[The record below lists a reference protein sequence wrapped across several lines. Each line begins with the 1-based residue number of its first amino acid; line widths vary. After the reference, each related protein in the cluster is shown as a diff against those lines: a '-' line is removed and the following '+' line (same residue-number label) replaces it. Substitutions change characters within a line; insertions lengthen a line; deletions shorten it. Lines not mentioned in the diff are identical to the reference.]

1 MMETALVFSILLLST
16 TILAHVQP
24 DEATVE
30 SEADEDGDGG
40 FSSHEKF

>member
-1 MMETALVFSILLLST
+1 METALVFSILLLST
-16 TILAHVQP
+16 TIVVQP
-24 DEATVE
+24 DEAKVE